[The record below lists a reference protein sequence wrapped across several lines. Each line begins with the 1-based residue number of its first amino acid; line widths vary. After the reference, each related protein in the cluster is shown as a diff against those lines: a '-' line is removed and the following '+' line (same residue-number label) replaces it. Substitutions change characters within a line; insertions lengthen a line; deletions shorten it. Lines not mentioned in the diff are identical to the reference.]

1 MENSLE
7 AMKCLEKFDFES
19 KESRDE
25 MGALCHN
32 KPVLILGPVSMTLVY
47 SAYDFGTKKNH

>member
-1 MENSLE
+1 MENLLE
-7 AMKCLEKFDFES
+7 ATKCLEKFDFES